1 MSWSLQ
7 HGGSHKG
14 FYFSYRYPYLIVF
27 SNNILVQAHDCPSQP
42 QEMFVWNSYLL
53 SEFSLCVSSRWYCY
67 LIHGVFLQQR
77 CIQYSR
83 QFQLT
88 LIARRSRYSL

>member
-1 MSWSLQ
+1 MVDLT
-7 HGGSHKG
+7 KG
-14 FYFSYRYPYLIVF
+14 FYFSYRYPLSHCVQH
-27 SNNILVQAHDCPSQP
+27 NILVQAHDCPSQP

-53 SEFSLCVSSRWYCY
+53 SEF
-67 LIHGVFLQQR
+67 LQQR